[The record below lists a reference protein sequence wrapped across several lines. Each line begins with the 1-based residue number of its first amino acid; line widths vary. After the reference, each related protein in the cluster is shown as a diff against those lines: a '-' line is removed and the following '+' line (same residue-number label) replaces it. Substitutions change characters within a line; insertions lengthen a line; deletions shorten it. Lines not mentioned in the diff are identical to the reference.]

1 MRSPRS
7 ITAIF
12 QQLDRYRAQYS
23 PSFWVGVG
31 VGSVALHGIAGW
43 MLWSRASS
51 PRSQPAPIPI
61 EMIELGTLDNE
72 SASAIA
78 APSAPSQENAASRSE
93 AGNPEVGPSSDRPNP
108 TSPAAA
114 TDPTDSTDPTDP
126 TPTPESEPETTE
138 DRSAEE
144 GSEESSEE
152 SSADPDSSDPDPSNP
167 DPPPPDSP
175 GQAPD
180 DQAPGT
186 VTPQGTLPGVP
197 SPSTP
202 GQVSES
208 DSSGLPGTV
217 VSPTLAPQ
225 RYQVVVRRLELRPE
239 SDRLYEQLPILQTYD
254 PEFLA
259 DPRTPSC
266 PITPAVSRFF
276 DRDGMGLG
284 VVVRITIDRQ
294 GQIVGLR
301 ADETASLVA
310 DPEYL
315 EFLGCLMQ
323 SWQFAPAIVAGQ
335 PTETDDLIIE
345 VQILPIAP

>member
-31 VGSVALHGIAGW
+31 VGSVALHGVAGW
-43 MLWSRASS
+43 MLWSRTSS
-51 PRSQPAPIPI
+51 LQSPPQSAPIPI

-78 APSAPSQENAASRSE
+78 PPSVPSQEDAASRSE
-93 AGNPEVGPSSDRPNP
+93 AGNPEVGPSSDRPDP
-108 TSPAAA
+108 TSPAAEI
-114 TDPTDSTDPTDP
+114 DPTDSTDPTDP
-126 TPTPESEPETTE
+126 TPTPDSEPETTE

-144 GSEESSEE
+144 GSEESS
-152 SSADPDSSDPDPSNP
+152 ADPDPSDPDPSNS

-175 GQAPD
+175 GQVPD

-197 SPSTP
+197 SSSTP
-202 GQVSES
+202 GQGSES

-217 VSPTLAPQ
+217 VSPTLTPQ

-266 PITPAVSRFF
+266 PLTPAVSRFF
-276 DRDGMGLG
+276 DHDRVGIG
-284 VVVRITIDRQ
+284 VGVRVAIDRQ
-294 GQIVGLR
+294 GQITGLR

-315 EFLGCLMQ
+315 EFLGCLMR
-323 SWQFAPAIVAGQ
+323 SWQFTPAIVAGQ